1 MVARCG
7 NPRQRES
14 PALGHVARTTAK
26 YPIPWTLTPKKTTDT
41 LPAVLIFRPVEVLL
55 IGEYGFR
62 MRFRTGQEPVTS
74 VLYLFDTKAWIE
86 ILQFS
91 CRFKRNN
98 AVIRDHQQ
106 DRVRRS

>member
-1 MVARCG
+1 
-7 NPRQRES
+7 
-14 PALGHVARTTAK
+14 
-26 YPIPWTLTPKKTTDT
+26 
-41 LPAVLIFRPVEVLL
+41 
-55 IGEYGFR
+55 
-62 MRFRTGQEPVTS
+62 VTS